1 MLNEIGKKMNSRN
14 GEWDWFD
21 ELFNHIFG
29 HNSFFD
35 DEMHRF
41 DSIIEKAQREEQL
54 KIEDKE
60 KEMIVSIK
68 IPNITEDDVVYNKAK
83 NLLHI
88 QVIRGDETIFSKDII
103 TIFDLDKIK
112 TVKIKKMPI
121 GVDVILK
128 KPKSARD
135 VEVEIK

>member
-1 MLNEIGKKMNSRN
+1 MNSRN

-21 ELFNHIFG
+21 ELFDHIFG
-29 HNSFFD
+29 RNSFFD

-88 QVIRGDETIFSKDII
+88 QVIKDDETILSKDII

-128 KPKSARD
+128 KPKRKKKQQRK
-135 VEVEIK
+135 I